1 MDVALHPDVKVLA
14 PLLGEWQGSGAGEYP
29 TIDDFSYLEAVTF
42 AHVGKPFLSY
52 AQRTRASDDGRPLH
66 AEAGYLRAPGAGRV
80 ELVLAHPTG
89 IVEVDEGS
97 LEVTA
102 GGLII
107 DVRSTVVGLSGS
119 AKEVTAVERRIEVD
133 GDELHYRLA
142 MAAVGQ
148 PMTHHLEALLARM
161 S

>member
-1 MDVALHPDVKVLA
+1 MDVPLHPDVEVLG

-29 TIDDFSYLEAVTF
+29 TIDDFDYVESVTF
-42 AHVGKPFLSY
+42 THVGKPFVAYS
-52 AQRTRASDDGRPLH
+52 QRTRAGDGGRPLH
-66 AEAGYLRAPGAGRV
+66 AETGYLRVPGTGRV

-89 IVEVDEGS
+89 VVEVDEGS

-107 DVRSTVVGLSGS
+107 DVRSSVIGLTGS
-119 AKEVTAVERRIEVD
+119 AKEVTGLERRIEVD

-142 MAAVGQ
+142 MAAVGR
-148 PMTHHLEALLARM
+148 PMTHHLEARLRR
-161 S
+161 SS